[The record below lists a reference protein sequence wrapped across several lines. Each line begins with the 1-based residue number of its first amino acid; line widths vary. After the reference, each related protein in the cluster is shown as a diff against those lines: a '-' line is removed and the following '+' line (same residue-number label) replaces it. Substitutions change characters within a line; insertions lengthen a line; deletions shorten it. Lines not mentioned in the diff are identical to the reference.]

1 MFLRSKLFKSLTFA
15 LWLIAFGV
23 FPQKANST
31 NGSWWIVQIQ
41 PTHNSHIKEKEIP
54 PTVVG
59 GLFRS
64 DLFARHRRLDL
75 KYPLTAVS
83 GITLR
88 TESSLCRLDLK
99 VSTNCRWWDST
110 FKAKPA
116 FMMTPQ
122 LLTQHLSLEKR
133 VAAEAAQFKGKVSV
147 FAKNLDTGATFS
159 FQGDE
164 PVTTASTIKVAVM
177 IEAFARVAEG
187 KAKWT
192 DELIL
197 TKEKKVGGS
206 GILFEFSDGLR
217 LTLRDATTL
226 MMVLSDNTATNLVID
241 TFGADAVNARME
253 ALGFKETRLM
263 RRVFGGGD
271 SAEGRKPENKR
282 FGLGRT
288 SAREMVTLVEKLE
301 RGEII
306 SAAASKEMIDL
317 MKREQGTNG
326 IWRHQS
332 RVLKATKSGALDALR
347 SNVGIIYHP
356 RGRIALAVIAYEMPE
371 VSWTVDNPAL
381 LLMNRLS
388 EIVIEE
394 LGSKPPP
401 VENK

>member
-1 MFLRSKLFKSLTFA
+1 MLLRKSSKSMTLVV
-15 LWLIAFGV
+15 WLIVIAMVSGAV
-23 FPQKANST
+23 HQ
-31 NGSWWIVQIQ
+31 
-41 PTHNSHIKEKEIP
+41 
-54 PTVVG
+54 VVAQERR
-59 GLFRS
+59 LSQARS
-64 DLFARHRRLDL
+64 DFISTGLQPGVTQDTTEEPFQRFSASKPLKRLTVRLRAFNTGL
-75 KYPLTAVS
+75 KPGVNESASRWQSFDSVS
-83 GITLR
+83 KAGQQQ
-88 TESSLCRLDLK
+88 SLG
-99 VSTNCRWWDST
+99 
-110 FKAKPA
+110 
-116 FMMTPQ
+116 
-122 LLTQHLSLEKR
+122 KR
-133 VAAEAAQFKGKVSV
+133 VAAEVAQFKGKVSM

-164 PVTTASTIKVAVM
+164 PVQTASTIKVPVM

-206 GILFEFSDGLR
+206 GVLFEFSDGLK

-241 TFGADAVNARME
+241 TFGADAVNVRME
-253 ALGFKETRLM
+253 SLGFKETRLM

-271 SAEGRKPENKR
+271 SAEGKKAENKR

-288 SAREMVTLVEKLE
+288 SAREMVALVEKLE

-326 IWRHQS
+326 IWRHQW
-332 RVLKATKSGALDALR
+332 RAPKATKSGALDALR

-356 RGRIALAVIAYEMPE
+356 RGRIALAITAYEMPE

-388 EIVIEE
+388 EILIEE
-394 LGSKPPP
+394 LGNKAPSVESK
-401 VENK
+401 